1 MMNPWAGEVALVV
14 DGVERRCRLTLGAL
28 AEMEAGLGD
37 GGILALAGRIEEG
50 RFTGGDVLAI
60 VVAGLRGG
68 GWEVTARDLL
78 TADIA
83 GGPVAAA
90 RAAAEML
97 ARAFA
102 PPDPP

>member
-1 MMNPWAGEVALVV
+1 MNPWAGEVALVV
-14 DGVERRCRLTLGAL
+14 DGIERRCRLTLGAL
-28 AEMEAGLGD
+28 AEMEAGME
-37 GGILALAGRIEEG
+37 GGVLALACRIEEG
-50 RFTGGDVLAI
+50 QFTSGDVLAI

-90 RAAAEML
+90 RGAAEML

-102 PPDPP
+102 PPDPS

>member
-1 MMNPWAGEVALVV
+1 MNPWAGEVALVV
-14 DGVERRCRLTLGAL
+14 DGIERRCRLTLGAL
-28 AEMEAGLGD
+28 AEMEAGME
-37 GGILALAGRIEEG
+37 GGVPALARRIEEG
-50 RFTGGDVLAI
+50 QFTSGDVLAI

-90 RAAAEML
+90 RGAAEML

-102 PPDPP
+102 PPDPS